1 MNEKEQKPTME
12 STFKSMDTEEFIDIH
27 FYRPIGYHW
36 ALLFHKLGVTPNAIT
51 VAAIFLGIAAGICFY
66 FPDLRINI
74 VGMLLLIW
82 GNTYDSADGQLARM
96 TKQSSPLGRILDG
109 ACGDIWFFTIYAAIC
124 IRLTP
129 QWGIWI
135 WVLGAITGYF
145 HTKQA
150 SMADYYRNVHL
161 LFLKGKSGSE
171 LSWSANVKE
180 NYEHLSWKKD
190 FIYKFFE
197 MFYLNYTKEQ
207 EKWSPKFQQMMKV
220 IREDYDDEAPEWFRK
235 AFRAKSLPL
244 MKYTNM
250 LSFNTRVIALFI
262 SLFLNMPWLY
272 FVFELT
278 VLNSMLFY
286 MVRTHERFSEEFTK
300 ELIKKKN
307 MIKKE
312 QVKGIIF
319 DYGGTIDS
327 NGEHWAEVIW
337 KGYRDAVVRIDKAHF
352 REAYVYAERAMATT
366 PLIRPEF
373 NFLDMMAIKI
383 HLQLEYLEEKGL
395 LPDDCPLDDTA
406 RRTIAVFCYEYA
418 WVATDNA
425 RGLISR
431 LARQYPLVLVSNFYG
446 NIESVLED
454 FRLDKYFQ
462 TIIESAVVGIRKPN
476 PEIFQLGIDA
486 LELSPDNVVVIGDS
500 YDKDIL
506 PSRYLG
512 CQTIWIQKTGWTPY
526 SGDETADWII
536 EDFQELAFLKK

>member
-1 MNEKEQKPTME
+1 
-12 STFKSMDTEEFIDIH
+12 
-27 FYRPIGYHW
+27 
-36 ALLFHKLGVTPNAIT
+36 
-51 VAAIFLGIAAGICFY
+51 
-66 FPDLRINI
+66 
-74 VGMLLLIW
+74 
-82 GNTYDSADGQLARM
+82 
-96 TKQSSPLGRILDG
+96 
-109 ACGDIWFFTIYAAIC
+109 
-124 IRLTP
+124 
-129 QWGIWI
+129 
-135 WVLGAITGYF
+135 
-145 HTKQA
+145 
-150 SMADYYRNVHL
+150 
-161 LFLKGKSGSE
+161 
-171 LSWSANVKE
+171 
-180 NYEHLSWKKD
+180 
-190 FIYKFFE
+190 
-197 MFYLNYTKEQ
+197 
-207 EKWSPKFQQMMKV
+207 
-220 IREDYDDEAPEWFRK
+220 
-235 AFRAKSLPL
+235 
-244 MKYTNM
+244 
-250 LSFNTRVIALFI
+250 
-262 SLFLNMPWLY
+262 
-272 FVFELT
+272 
-278 VLNSMLFY
+278 
-286 MVRTHERFSEEFTK
+286 
-300 ELIKKKN
+300 

-406 RRTIAVFCYEYA
+406 RTIAVFCYEYA

-462 TIIESAVVGIRKPN
+462 TIIESAVVGVRKPN

-486 LELSPDNVVVIGDS
+486 LELSPENVVVIGDS

-526 SGDETADWII
+526 SGNETADWII